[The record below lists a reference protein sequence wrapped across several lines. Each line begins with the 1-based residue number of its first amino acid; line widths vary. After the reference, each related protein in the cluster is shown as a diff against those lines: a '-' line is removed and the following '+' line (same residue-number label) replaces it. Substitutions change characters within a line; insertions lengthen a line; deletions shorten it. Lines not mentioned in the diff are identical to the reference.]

1 LIDVRLFGTRVVG
14 AAASTS
20 FFFGTAFF
28 GTALLLPLYFQ
39 LVRGE
44 SALHAGLLMAAQGI
58 GAMISMPIAARLTDK
73 TGPGR
78 IVLVG
83 LCLTGLGLLGLTQIQ
98 SDTPMWMVEGMLFLL
113 GLGMGSTMMPSMTA
127 ALSSLQR
134 HEIARVTSGMNVV
147 QRVGGSVGTALLAV
161 VLSHQIASVMPS
173 TDVQE
178 SGLAVARAMTP
189 AMHTAILPALG
200 RAFGHTFVW
209 ALGVVVLGLIAAAF
223 LPRKR
228 AVHNTEQAAAAT
240 LVD

>member
-1 LIDVRLFGTRVVG
+1 
-14 AAASTS
+14 
-20 FFFGTAFF
+20 
-28 GTALLLPLYFQ
+28 
-39 LVRGE
+39 
-44 SALHAGLLMAAQGI
+44 MAAQGI

-83 LCLTGLGLLGLTQIQ
+83 LSLTALGLIGLTQVQ
-98 SDTPMWMVEGMLFLL
+98 SDTPMWAIEGMLLLL
-113 GLGMGSTMMPSMTA
+113 GLGMGATMMPAMTA

-161 VLSHQIASVMPS
+161 VLSHHIASVMPS
-173 TDVQE
+173 AGVQE
-178 SGLAVARAMTP
+178 TGLAGARAMTP
-189 AMHTAILPALG
+189 AMHAAILPALG
-200 RAFGHTFVW
+200 RAFGDTFVW
-209 ALGVVVLGLIAAAF
+209 ALGVVVLGLIAATF

-228 AVHNTEQAAAAT
+228 AVHNNEQAAAAT

>member
-1 LIDVRLFGTRVVG
+1 LFGTRVVG

-83 LCLTGLGLLGLTQIQ
+83 LSLTGLGLLGLTQIQ

-173 TDVQE
+173 TGVQE

-189 AMHTAILPALG
+189 AMHTTILPALG

-209 ALGVVVLGLIAAAF
+209 ALGVVVLGLVAAAF

-228 AVHNTEQAAAAT
+228 AVHNAEQAVVAT